1 MDNLVHE
8 ANQRLGDIKKYDC
21 TLGYRQT
28 GITVIWVESS
38 SGKQFNNP
46 LILTVN
52 QSINN
57 YEWYTCIITINNNP
71 PNCPRQWAEVL
82 LQVKG
87 NVILKLIGIMINY

>member
-1 MDNLVHE
+1 MDNLLYE
-8 ANQRLGDIKKYDC
+8 ANQRLGDIKKYNC

-28 GITVIWVESS
+28 GMTVRWVESS
-38 SGKQFNNP
+38 SGKQFNDP
-46 LILTVN
+46 LILTVY

-71 PNCPRQWAEVL
+71 PNCPRQYAEVL

-87 NVILKLIGIMINY
+87 NVILKLIGMMVNY

>member
-1 MDNLVHE
+1 MNNLVHE

-21 TLGYRQT
+21 MLGYRQT

-57 YEWYTCIITINNNP
+57 YEWYTCIITINNNS

-87 NVILKLIGIMINY
+87 NVILKLIGIMVNY